1 MNLVVR
7 FAALVL
13 VAALV
18 PGCATIQELRALR
31 SVTFAY
37 DRVTDVRLAGVRLH
51 ENMKFSSLSTADVAR
66 LIAAAGSDDLP
77 LELVVHVRAH
87 NPRANAVTARLVG
100 MDWRF
105 FIADRSIVNGALA
118 GTYRFEPGEDVDIPV
133 PVALDLAE
141 HFRGGGRELFDVALE
156 VAGLTERKRE
166 LRLELEPTIQTG
178 IGPIRYPAPIVVRR
192 PGN

>member
-1 MNLVVR
+1 MNRTVR
-7 FAALVL
+7 LAVLVL
-13 VAALV
+13 LALL
-18 PGCATIQELRALR
+18 PGCATLQELRALR

-37 DRVTDVRLAGVRLH
+37 DRVSDVRLAGVHLS
-51 ENMKFSSLSTADVAR
+51 ENMKFSSLSSADVAR
-66 LIAAAGSDDLP
+66 LIAAAGSDHLP

-87 NPRANAVTARLVG
+87 NPRANAVTARLVN

-105 FIADRSIVNGALA
+105 FIAERSIVNGALA
-118 GTYRFEPGEDVDIPV
+118 GTYLFEPGEDVDIPV
-133 PVALDLAE
+133 PVGLDLSE

-156 VAGLTERKRE
+156 VAGLTDRKRE

-178 IGPIRYPAPIVVRR
+178 IGPIRYPSPIVVRR